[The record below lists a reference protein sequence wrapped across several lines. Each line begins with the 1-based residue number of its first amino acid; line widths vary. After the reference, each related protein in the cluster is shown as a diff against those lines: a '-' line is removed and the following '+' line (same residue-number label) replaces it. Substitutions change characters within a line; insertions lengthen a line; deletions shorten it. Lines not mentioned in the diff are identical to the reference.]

1 MIPPT
6 VFTLIWLMVPRTG
19 ERTAVRS
26 RRSIKATLVASAS
39 GMPPSL
45 AVEFGRKVLY
55 PKHRPS
61 FAELEQAVRGR

>member
-1 MIPPT
+1 GFFGP
-6 VFTLIWLMVPRTG
+6 LAKCL
-19 ERTAVRS
+19 EHDAKEELNLYE
-26 RRSIKATLVASAS
+26 SIKASLVASAS

-55 PKHRPS
+55 PMHRPS

>member
-1 MIPPT
+1 LNT
-6 VFTLIWLMVPRTG
+6 Y
-19 ERTAVRS
+19 EA
-26 RRSIKATLVASAS
+26 IKASLVASAS

-55 PKHRPS
+55 PAHRPS

>member
-1 MIPPT
+1 MYL
-6 VFTLIWLMVPRTG
+6 F
-19 ERTAVRS
+19 E
-26 RRSIKATLVASAS
+26 SIKASLVASAS

-61 FAELEQAVRGR
+61 FSELEQAVRGR

>member
-1 MIPPT
+1 LAKCLAHDAKEELN
-6 VFTLIWLMVPRTG
+6 VY
-19 ERTAVRS
+19 EA
-26 RRSIKATLVASAS
+26 IKASLVASAS

-55 PKHRPS
+55 PSAS

>member
-1 MIPPT
+1 FGP
-6 VFTLIWLMVPRTG
+6 LAKCL
-19 ERTAVRS
+19 EHDAKEELNLYE
-26 RRSIKATLVASAS
+26 SIKASLVASAS

-55 PKHRPS
+55 PRHRPS